1 LKSAVEQRVG
11 ITPKKDLFMPDE
23 LTQRLLTNLQ
33 KHANPKTK
41 TWWEIYVKVG
51 HFSPESL
58 KNATEYFSR
67 EKQTYLRK
75 MLKQTQ
81 GG

>member
-1 LKSAVEQRVG
+1 
-11 ITPKKDLFMPDE
+11 MPDE

-51 HFSPESL
+51 HFGMVQNCTFAPLQLNE
-58 KNATEYFSR
+58 
-67 EKQTYLRK
+67 QTIL
-75 MLKQTQ
+75 
-81 GG
+81 

>member
-1 LKSAVEQRVG
+1 LKSAVEQQAG
-11 ITPKKDLFMPDE
+11 IAPEKDLFMPHE
-23 LTQRLLTNLQ
+23 LTQILLTNLQ
-33 KHANPKTK
+33 KHTNPKTK
-41 TWWEIYVKVG
+41 TWWENYVKVG

-58 KNATEYFSR
+58 KNATKYFSR